1 MTMYLHFKPAFLLNM
16 TRSRLHL
23 AAFLV
28 AWAAL
33 LVAALSPI
41 DASASASA
49 PPTCFG
55 RPATIVGSGL
65 SVVWGT
71 RGVDVMVL
79 SRGAEAE
86 AQGGD
91 DFICG
96 TARAFGGAGDD
107 HILYAGPPRAIDLWG
122 EKGNDRII
130 LDSPGSGGDVVG
142 GPGNDFISDRDGGH
156 RLTGDAGRDVLVGGA
171 GNDGLFGGPGRD
183 VLRGNDG
190 FDHLF
195 GGTASDRLFG
205 GAGPDVLNGGDGSDI
220 GRGGPGGDT
229 CTEIEKAFNC

>member
-1 MTMYLHFKPAFLLNM
+1 MYLHDGPAFLVSM

-23 AAFLV
+23 TVALV

-33 LVAALSPI
+33 LAAVLSPL
-41 DASASASA
+41 DASASSSA

-65 SVVWGT
+65 SVIHGT

-79 SRGAEAE
+79 SGGAEAE
-86 AQGGD
+86 GQEGG

-96 TARAFGGAGDD
+96 AARAFGGRGDD

-122 EKGNDRII
+122 GRGNDRII

-142 GPGNDFISDRDGGH
+142 GPGRDFISDRDAGH
-156 RLTGDAGRDVLVGGA
+156 RLTGGSGRDVLVGGG
-171 GNDGLFGGPGRD
+171 GNDGLFGGRGRD

-190 FDHLF
+190 IDRLF
-195 GGTASDRLFG
+195 GATAKDRLFG
-205 GAGPDVLNGGDGSDI
+205 GRGPDILNGGDGTDV